1 MGTAIGDILPLAMGV
16 ALSPI
21 PIIAVILMMVSR
33 KGKVN
38 GPLFVL
44 GWFVGV
50 VLLSTLVI
58 LFASGHDYSEGSG
71 PSLIVSLVRLLF
83 GLLLLYVAFRS
94 WKGRPKP
101 GEHAEMPKW
110 MQALDQFSPIKA
122 FGLGAGLA
130 TINAKNL
137 PTTIAAATILAQ
149 EGLAA
154 AQTVIVVIIFAIIA
168 TLGVGAPVLVAQLG
182 GEKAQSILDDWK
194 LWLSDHNAA
203 IMFVLF
209 LMLGLIMLGKG
220 LGGLF

>member
-44 GWFVGV
+44 GWFIGV
-50 VLLSTLVI
+50 ILLSSVVI
-58 LFASGHDYSEGSG
+58 LLARGHDYSEGSG
-71 PSLIVSLVRLLF
+71 PSLIVSLVRVLF

-94 WKGRPKP
+94 WQGRPKP

-110 MQALDQFSPIKA
+110 MQTLDEFSPIKA
-122 FGLGAGLA
+122 FALGAGLA

-137 PTTIAAATILAQ
+137 PTTIAAATIIAQ

-154 AQTVIVVIIFAIIA
+154 TQTMIVVVIFAIIG
-168 TLGVGAPVLVAQLG
+168 TLGVGAPVLVAQRG
-182 GEKAQSILDDWK
+182 GDKAQSILDEWK
-194 LWLSDHNAA
+194 LWLSDHNSA

-209 LMLGLIMLGKG
+209 LILGLMMFGKG